1 MIMKI
6 FKTFLL
12 LAMLAFAGITAAAP
26 WVSADVLD
34 NGLNEI
40 KKADKVVAVIAYT
53 AGDSYATV
61 TNATNIVAESSMVT
75 GDYLITPSGS
85 NRVITAATKTDSS
98 ANNSG
103 NPTKLVYVDTL
114 TSRVLWAAD
123 ETSATSVTAG
133 NQVTIPAMS
142 YTANQPN

>member
-1 MIMKI
+1 MKI
-6 FKTFLL
+6 LNTLL
-12 LAMLAFAGITAAAP
+12 IAFCLFFTQLTHAAP
-26 WVSADVLD
+26 WVNADVLD

-61 TNATNIVAESSMVT
+61 TGASNIVAESAMVA

-85 NRVITAATKTDSS
+85 NRVITAASKTDSS

>member
-1 MIMKI
+1 MKI
-6 FKTFLL
+6 IKPLL
-12 LAMLAFAGITAAAP
+12 LALMLVFSGMASAAP
-26 WVSADVLD
+26 WVNADVLD

-53 AGDSYATV
+53 NGDSYATV
-61 TNATNIVAESSMVT
+61 TGAANIVAESGMVT

-85 NRVITAATKTDSS
+85 NRVITAASKTDLS

-103 NPTKLVYVDTL
+103 NPTKIVYVDTT

-133 NQVTIPAMS
+133 NSVTIPAMS